1 MIFFEKYFDS
11 ISVRIKEN
19 RLRKLYSMRPKLPDF
34 ASYLP
39 LQISQGSPE
48 IMCSSIRFR
57 RPEKIHDK
65 NTKPRRKGEISKKT
79 RESVSSEKRK
89 KTRNNRSLETNR
101 L

>member
-1 MIFFEKYFDS
+1 M
-11 ISVRIKEN
+11 
-19 RLRKLYSMRPKLPDF
+19 RLKLSDF

-65 NTKPRRKGEISKKT
+65 TQSRGERGKYQRKLGNRFRQK
-79 RESVSSEKRK
+79 SVKRQ
-89 KTRNNRSLETNR
+89 ETTDH
-101 L
+101 